1 MMTITEQIK
10 MAYAELPQ
18 HSNNRDVA
26 RKCKDMFGKEPSP
39 AMLYE
44 TLGSEF
50 ARKLKQFNGAEL
62 LSVQQTC
69 DKVFGGDYDRYAD
82 AISACQ
88 SSPRS
93 NPVRSPSFS
102 RTDLLNTEDLGQ
114 SVSGND
120 VSGSMAWGSGR

>member
-1 MMTITEQIK
+1 MMTITNQIK
-10 MAYAELPQ
+10 MAYAELPE
-18 HSNNRDVA
+18 HANNREVA
-26 RKCKDMFGKEPSP
+26 QKCKDMFGKEPSP

-69 DKVFGGDYDRYAD
+69 DKVFDGDYDRYAD

-88 SSPRS
+88 RDMKSK
-93 NPVRSPSFS
+93 
-102 RTDLLNTEDLGQ
+102 E
-114 SVSGND
+114 
-120 VSGSMAWGSGR
+120 

>member
-50 ARKLKQFNGAEL
+50 NGAEL

-88 SSPRS
+88 RDMKSK
-93 NPVRSPSFS
+93 
-102 RTDLLNTEDLGQ
+102 E
-114 SVSGND
+114 
-120 VSGSMAWGSGR
+120 